1 MIPEKGRV
9 LVDFWAPW
17 CGPCKVMLPKL
28 DKFNEEVEDV
38 EVVKINVDENPEI
51 SQEYGIRGIPTFIY
65 FEDGEPIK
73 KTSGVQSIEDLK
85 EFTTKTKI

>member
-17 CGPCKVMLPKL
+17 CGPCKVMLPKV
-28 DKFNEEVEDV
+28 DQFNEEVEGV
-38 EVVKINVDENPEI
+38 EVIKINVDEHPEI

-65 FEDGEPIK
+65 FEDGEAVSK
-73 KTSGVQSIEDLK
+73 QSGMQTIEQLK
-85 EFTTKTKI
+85 ELTKS

>member
-17 CGPCKVMLPKL
+17 CGPCKVMLPKV
-28 DKFNEEVEDV
+28 DQFNEEVEGV
-38 EVVKINVDENPEI
+38 EVIKINVDEHPDI

-65 FEDGEPIK
+65 FEDGKAISK
-73 KTSGVQSIEDLK
+73 QSGMQTIEQLK
-85 EFTTKTKI
+85 ELTKS

>member
-17 CGPCKVMLPKL
+17 CGPCKVMLPKV
-28 DKFNEEVEDV
+28 DQFNEEVEGV
-38 EVVKINVDENPEI
+38 EVIKINVDEHPEI

-65 FEDGEPIK
+65 FEDGKAISK
-73 KTSGVQSIEDLK
+73 QSGMQTIEQLK
-85 EFTTKTKI
+85 ELTKS